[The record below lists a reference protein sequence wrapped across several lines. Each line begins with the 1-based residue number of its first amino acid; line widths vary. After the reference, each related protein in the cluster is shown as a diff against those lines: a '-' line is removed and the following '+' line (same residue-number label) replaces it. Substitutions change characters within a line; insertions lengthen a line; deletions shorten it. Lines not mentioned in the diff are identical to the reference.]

1 MQVPNEAAPQRFLRP
16 QDDPRGSGLNDVKAC
31 KRLCGPAKCGAQGT
45 GNDMADVC
53 SEGLDTGFVALGY
66 AKVAVLGVVQGITEL
81 LPISSTAH
89 MRVVP
94 ALFGWPDPGSA
105 FSAAMQL
112 AALAAVV
119 SYFWADVRPL
129 VFGSIAAL
137 ARREFKDRWLRLAV
151 WIVLATIP
159 IAVAGLALSGVLNTC
174 TSPLRQLDVIGWA
187 CIVMAILLA
196 LAELRAR
203 HVRGFDD
210 ASLADALLVGIAQV
224 GALIPG
230 VSRSG
235 STLTAALALGFRRE
249 EAARFSFLLGLPAIA
264 LAGLKEIWELH
275 KAHLDAAGWSI
286 LAVGLIVA
294 SLSAFVAIWALM
306 RVLER
311 FSAWPFVIYRAAL
324 GVVLLIGAALGWLV

>member
-1 MQVPNEAAPQRFLRP
+1 
-16 QDDPRGSGLNDVKAC
+16 
-31 KRLCGPAKCGAQGT
+31 
-45 GNDMADVC
+45 MADAC
-53 SEGLDTGFVALGY
+53 TQGIDTGFVALGY

-89 MRVVP
+89 MRIVP
-94 ALFGWPDPGSA
+94 AVLGWPDPGSA

-119 SYFWADVRPL
+119 SYFWSDVSQL
-129 VFGSIAAL
+129 VAGSLGAL
-137 ARREFKDRWLRLAV
+137 LRRDFKDRHFRLAL

-159 IAVAGLALSGVLNTC
+159 IGVAGLALAGVLNTC
-174 TSPLRQLDVIGWA
+174 NSPLRSLSVIGWA
-187 CIVMAILLA
+187 CIVMAALLA
-196 LAELRAR
+196 LAEIAAR
-203 HVRGFDD
+203 HARKTED
-210 ASLADALLVGIAQV
+210 ASLMDALLVGIAQV

-235 STLTAALALGFRRE
+235 STLTAALGLGFKRE

-264 LAGLKEIWELH
+264 LAGLKELWELH
-275 KAHLDAAGWSI
+275 KAHLDAQGWSI
-286 LAVGLIVA
+286 LMVGLVVA

-311 FSAWPFVIYRAAL
+311 YSAWPFVIYRGVL
-324 GVVLLIGAALGWLV
+324 GVILLAGLALGWLS